1 MPVALGFISGTFVHK
16 TKGKEHQEPWDMQ
29 GKDPSYF
36 DLGGNRLR
44 VRATC
49 LLHIPTQRLKL
60 DHCARRRTLFNMDFP
75 H

>member
-44 VRATC
+44 VKAKDT
-49 LLHIPTQRLKL
+49 
-60 DHCARRRTLFNMDFP
+60 
-75 H
+75 